1 MTTKKMK
8 PIIYTG
14 TTTQD
19 ITEREVRN
27 RALTREAAA
36 EGMVLLKN
44 QDVLPIA
51 SGKKIALFGAGARHT
66 VKGGTGSGDV
76 NERHSVSIE
85 EGLRNA
91 GYEIVT
97 QSWLDDYDNSYMQ
110 SRLDWK
116 KELERIGEEKN
127 IGIGGAYFSSPAY
140 KAPAGRLITQA
151 DIESASTDTAIYVI
165 SRVAGEG
172 ADRLYTKGDYLLTD
186 EEKENIKIV
195 AKAFRKTLLVINAG
209 GVVDLSILDE
219 ADIPA
224 LMFISQPGMEG
235 GNAFCDI
242 ISGKVTPSGKLTS
255 TWARNYEDYPNAK
268 TFSHMNGNIIEEYYE
283 EGIFVGYR
291 YFDSFQVQPRYAFGD
306 GLSYTQFL
314 VKTEQVTVANQ
325 AVEVT
330 VSVEN
335 TGNQYAGKEIV
346 QVYASCPQGRLVK
359 EYQRLV
365 AFGKTGSLNPGEKET
380 LVLRFGLWQLES
392 YDTGKASYIM
402 EKGDY
407 QVRVGQSSTQT
418 QVAAVI
424 ELQEDVVT
432 EKLTNVCPLHNSL
445 KEIKPEKPYPNETYD
460 GVPRIT
466 LKSTDIRKNA
476 ITYGR
481 KQEIPED
488 IRNLVERMSEKELAT
503 LACGAQGGNST
514 SIIGAAGFTV
524 PGAAGETTGI
534 LRENYNIPAIVL
546 ADGPAGIRLA
556 DRYQVNEKDGSIYQ
570 TDFFSTVE
578 KGFLQQHEWHEEAK
592 DYYQYCTAIPVGTL
606 LAQTFD
612 EELLKRVGAMIA
624 EEMDEFRVTLWL
636 APGLNIHR
644 NPLCGRNFEYYS
656 EDPFVSGIIAAAIT
670 LGVQTVGG
678 VGTTIK
684 HFACNNQEDNRR
696 GSDSIVSERAL
707 REIYLKGF
715 EIAVKTSQPMSI
727 MTSYNKINGVHA
739 ANNYDL
745 CTKVARE
752 EWGFEGV
759 IMTDWTTT
767 NNGGGSSAAKCMSAG
782 NDLVMP
788 GNSNDIKEIL
798 EALDGS
804 NGQNLSIEDLRN
816 CAARTI
822 RIIQLSNQYEDA
834 DSYLNHVKLV

>member
-1 MTTKKMK
+1 
-8 PIIYTG
+8 
-14 TTTQD
+14 
-19 ITEREVRN
+19 
-27 RALTREAAA
+27 
-36 EGMVLLKN
+36 
-44 QDVLPIA
+44 
-51 SGKKIALFGAGARHT
+51 
-66 VKGGTGSGDV
+66 
-76 NERHSVSIE
+76 
-85 EGLRNA
+85 
-91 GYEIVT
+91 
-97 QSWLDDYDNSYMQ
+97 
-110 SRLDWK
+110 
-116 KELERIGEEKN
+116 
-127 IGIGGAYFSSPAY
+127 
-140 KAPAGRLITQA
+140 
-151 DIESASTDTAIYVI
+151 
-165 SRVAGEG
+165 
-172 ADRLYTKGDYLLTD
+172 
-186 EEKENIKIV
+186 
-195 AKAFRKTLLVINAG
+195 
-209 GVVDLSILDE
+209 
-219 ADIPA
+219 
-224 LMFISQPGMEG
+224 
-235 GNAFCDI
+235 
-242 ISGKVTPSGKLTS
+242 
-255 TWARNYEDYPNAK
+255 
-268 TFSHMNGNIIEEYYE
+268 
-283 EGIFVGYR
+283 
-291 YFDSFQVQPRYAFGD
+291 
-306 GLSYTQFL
+306 
-314 VKTEQVTVANQ
+314 
-325 AVEVT
+325 
-330 VSVEN
+330 
-335 TGNQYAGKEIV
+335 
-346 QVYASCPQGRLVK
+346 LVK

-365 AFGKTGSLNPGEKET
+365 VFGKTGSLNPGEKET
-380 LVLRFGLWQLES
+380 LVLHFGLWQLES

-402 EKGDY
+402 EQGDY
-407 QVRVGQSSTQT
+407 LVRVGQSSTQT

-432 EKLTNVCPLHNSL
+432 EKLTNVCPLLNSL

-460 GVPRIT
+460 GVPRIA
-466 LKSTDIRKNA
+466 LKSTDIRKNS

-481 KQEIPED
+481 KQEIPDD

-556 DRYQVNEKDGSIYQ
+556 DRYQVNEKAGSIYQ

-578 KGFLQQHEWHEEAK
+578 KGFLQQHEWHEDAK

-670 LGVQTVGG
+670 LGVQSVGG

-822 RIIQLSNQYEDA
+822 RIIQRSNQYEEA
-834 DSYLNHVKLV
+834 DSYLNHVRLV